1 MFDDEKGKMDE
12 SARPAHSGAS
22 KRLLRQPSIKDIARI
37 ARVSHPTV
45 SRALQNSPL
54 VNAKTAERIR
64 KIAKESGYRASAVAR
79 GLVTR
84 RTRTIG
90 LVVTTVAD
98 PFTSEVVSGI
108 EQTANDHG
116 YSVFLADSNADPH
129 RERKIVQAFAEQ
141 RVDGIIVTSSR
152 VGALYLPLLSE
163 MMVPIVL
170 INDQHPGAFVHSIMI
185 GNVEGVRAVA
195 EHLIGLGHKRIAYI
209 GDQYGYQSDT
219 ERFAGYR
226 ETLDAAGIPVL
237 PELVVRGDGKPEA
250 GMHAMDE
257 LLALSQ
263 PPTAVC
269 CYNDMTALGAMRSIR
284 SHGLSVPDEI
294 SVAGF
299 DDLFVASYTQPPL
312 TTVRQPMRRMGQL
325 AMENLIKLMS
335 GEESVVR
342 IKVKAELVV
351 RESTARVKKRS
362 EQNSKTLASVSRK
375 YLLCP
380 SMRLL
385 FVAWMGY
392 DAARPR
398 TSAPRHQLRSKPP
411 ASIGVYN
418 WHSICG
424 RRASC
429 RVNQYRSR
437 NSVRQL
443 PSFPPSA
450 KLSFSIRRS
459 PRTAKS
465 STCSPAILKTASP

>member
-1 MFDDEKGKMDE
+1 MFNKDNVKADGT
-12 SARPAHSGAS
+12 AQPGTS
-22 KRLLRQPSIKDIARI
+22 KQGLRQPSIKDIARL

-54 VNAKTAERIR
+54 VNAKTAEKIR

-98 PFTSEVVSGI
+98 PFTSEVVTGI

-116 YSVFLADSNADPH
+116 YCVFLADSNADPD
-129 RERKIVQAFAEQ
+129 RERKIVQSFAEQ

-170 INDQHPGAFVHSIMI
+170 VNDQHPGAFVHSVMI
-185 GNVEGVRAVA
+185 CNQEGSRAVT
-195 EHLIGLGHKRIAYI
+195 EHLVGLGHRRIAYI
-209 GDQYGYQSDT
+209 GDQFGYQSDT

-226 ETLDAAGIPVL
+226 EALNAAAIPFL

-250 GMHAMDE
+250 AMRAMDE
-257 LLALSQ
+257 LLALKG

-269 CYNDMTALGAMRSIR
+269 CYNDMSALGAMRSI
-284 SHGLSVPDEI
+284 HMLGLRVPEDI
-294 SVAGF
+294 SIAGF

-335 GEESVVR
+335 GQESVVR
-342 IKVKAELVV
+342 IKINAELIV
-351 RESTARVKKRS
+351 RESTARVS
-362 EQNSKTLASVSRK
+362 T
-375 YLLCP
+375 
-380 SMRLL
+380 
-385 FVAWMGY
+385 
-392 DAARPR
+392 
-398 TSAPRHQLRSKPP
+398 
-411 ASIGVYN
+411 
-418 WHSICG
+418 
-424 RRASC
+424 RR
-429 RVNQYRSR
+429 
-437 NSVRQL
+437 
-443 PSFPPSA
+443 
-450 KLSFSIRRS
+450 
-459 PRTAKS
+459 
-465 STCSPAILKTASP
+465 PAIARR